1 MRHDES
7 QCVTELMRYHCNFI
21 TTEIRVVIMLILWV
35 FSLSNLLFDG
45 KIELL
50 KPSGRA
56 ERAIDTLTHHPKPTE
71 AAGGSIGDC
80 GVE

>member
-21 TTEIRVVIMLILWV
+21 TTLLRSVVVIMLTLWV

-50 KPSGRA
+50 KPSGPA
-56 ERAIDTLTHHPKPTE
+56 ERAIDTLTHGYDFE
-71 AAGGSIGDC
+71 AGVGIPGS
-80 GVE
+80 V